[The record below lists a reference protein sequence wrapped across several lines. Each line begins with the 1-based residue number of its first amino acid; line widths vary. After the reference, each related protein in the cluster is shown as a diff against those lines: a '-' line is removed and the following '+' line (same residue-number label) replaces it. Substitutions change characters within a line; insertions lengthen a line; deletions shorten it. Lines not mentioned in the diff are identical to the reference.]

1 MSLILL
7 SNDNKFNETGG
18 IAQSNSWTNVAQ
30 TPIEIKANSQVAL
43 QSFKVNKE
51 GQAQVTSGNN
61 KFGWY
66 MGNYIDED
74 ATDDYQNQIRNVN
87 DVILLPEKTYDPQEL
102 VSVLKTKLKKS
113 IFHPDF
119 QDGFNASVQYVSGD
133 FQGYNLRM
141 GYTTSTPSSSVPTAM
156 VSAEPG
162 LGDFTYNDSTGLL
175 TAPSTSDCRAIG
187 TTAPLSANA
196 GSFIATFNTS
206 GLDWR
211 IGLSRYAT
219 ETHPQPPYA
228 NVEEDIGWFDFVA
241 LRNDDGLLQL
251 FHAVYDD
258 SFDERGEI
266 SLNEVVYY
274 GYTGAEYDEP
284 YNLGT
289 NPDSFGQIEFKLTGD
304 KMELYIAEVG
314 GDERT
319 LVCSPDLGTPGKNN
333 YFKPVNQAC
342 AYLFPKISLSQT
354 LTSTI
359 STFNGRAPTNFDY
372 TGGADTNPLSMDF
385 YRTCLQNGKISLC
398 SELDTRF
405 YNDIDDDTEYTFK
418 GTNASGA
425 IDFNCVLV
433 VGNSF
438 VYKAPQRPVNGYNV
452 QELLGFEDET
462 FVKATSFD
470 NTFEKFTSTD
480 IPQYVSTDSMFV
492 RLTSGTQRSLNAYTG
507 NQSKIIYHCPRF
519 DNAGSEQGALYFEP
533 GEKTYLDLGN
543 PSDTL
548 VNNFSVD
555 IVDRNDKLIDGLI
568 GSTIVMLHIKQK

>member
-51 GQAQVTSGNN
+51 GQAQLTSGNN

-66 MGNYIDED
+66 MGAYIDED
-74 ATDDYQNQIRNVN
+74 TDNDYQKQIRNVN
-87 DVILLPEKTYDPQEL
+87 DVILIPEKTYDPHEL

-119 QDGFNASVQYVSGD
+119 QHGFNASVNYVSGD

-141 GYTTSTPSSSVPTAM
+141 GYTTSAPSSSKPATMITAE
-156 VSAEPG
+156 AG
-162 LGDFTYNDSTGLL
+162 FGGFTYNASTGLL
-175 TAPSTSDCRAIG
+175 TANASKASRAIG

-196 GSFIATFNTS
+196 GSFIASFNTS
-206 GLDWR
+206 GLDWA
-211 IGLSRYAT
+211 IGLSRYVT
-219 ETHPQPPYA
+219 EENPQPPYA
-228 NVEEDIGWFDFVA
+228 NVEGDIGWYDFVA
-241 LRNDDGLLQL
+241 LRDESSQLKL
-251 FHAVYDD
+251 FHAVHDA
-258 SFDERGEI
+258 SFDEQGEI
-266 SLNEVVYY
+266 SMNEVLYY
-274 GYTGAEYDEP
+274 GYTGAQYATPYD
-284 YNLGT
+284 LST
-289 NPDSFGQIEFKLTGD
+289 NASGFNQVEFKLTGD
-304 KMELYIAEVG
+304 KMELYLSNSG
-314 GDERT
+314 TKRT
-319 LVCSPDLGTPGKNN
+319 LVCSPDLGTTAKNN

-342 AYLFPKISLSQT
+342 SYLFPKIHLGQT

-359 STFNGRAPTNFDY
+359 GTFNGRAPSGFEY
-372 TGGADTNPLSMDF
+372 SGGANTNPLSMDF

-405 YNDIDDDTEYTFK
+405 FNDINDATEYTFL
-418 GTNASGA
+418 GTNASGS
-425 IDFNCVLV
+425 IEYNCVLV

-452 QELLGFEDET
+452 QELLGFFGET

-480 IPQYVSTDSMFV
+480 IPKYLSTDSMFV

-519 DNAGSEQGALYFEP
+519 DNSGSEQGALYFEP

-568 GSTIVMLHIKQK
+568 GSTIVMLHIKEK

>member
-66 MGNYIDED
+66 MGKYIDED
-74 ATDDYQNQIRNVN
+74 TDNDYQNQVRNVN
-87 DVILLPEKTYDPQEL
+87 DVILEPEKTYDPQEL
-102 VSVLKTKLKKS
+102 VSVLKSKLKKS

-133 FQGYNLRM
+133 FQGYNLKM
-141 GYTTSTPSSSVPTAM
+141 TYTTSTPSSSKPTAM
-156 VSAEPG
+156 ITAEAG
-162 LGDFTYNDSTGLL
+162 GGGFTYNGSTGLL
-175 TAPSTSDCRAIG
+175 TASATQAAKAIA

-196 GSFIATFNTS
+196 GSFIASFNTS
-206 GLDWR
+206 GIDWA
-211 IGLSRYAT
+211 IGLSRYVT
-219 ETHPQPPYA
+219 ESQSLPPYA
-228 NVEEDIGWFDFVA
+228 TAEGDIGFFDFVA
-241 LRNDDGLLQL
+241 IRDGSELKL
-251 FHAVYDD
+251 FHATHDPAYD
-258 SFDERGEI
+258 EAGQI
-266 SLNEVVYY
+266 SMNEVEYY
-274 GYTGAEYDEP
+274 GYTGATYATPYD
-284 YNLGT
+284 LST
-289 NPDSFGQIEFKLTGD
+289 NASGFTQVEFQMSGD
-304 KMELYIAEVG
+304 KMELYLAQG
-314 GDERT
+314 GGANRT
-319 LVCSPDLGTPGKNN
+319 KVCSPDIGTPGKLN

-342 AYLFPKISLSQT
+342 AYLFPKIHLGQT

-359 STFNGRAPTNFDY
+359 LTYNGRAPTGFDY
-372 TGGADTNPLSMDF
+372 TGGANTNPLSMDF

-398 SELDTRF
+398 SDLDTRF
-405 YNDIDDDTEYTFK
+405 YNDIIDDTQYTFI

-438 VYKAPQRPVNGYNV
+438 VYKTPQRPVNGYNV
-452 QELLGFEDET
+452 QELLGFFDET
-462 FVKATSFD
+462 AVKATSFD

-480 IPQYVSTDSMFV
+480 IPQYISTDSMFV

-519 DNAGSEQGALYFEP
+519 DNSGAEQGALYFEP

-543 PSDTL
+543 PSDML
-548 VNNFSVD
+548 VNNFSID

-568 GSTIVMLHIKQK
+568 GSTIVMLHIKEKK

>member
-51 GQAQVTSGNN
+51 GQAQLTSGNN

-66 MGNYIDED
+66 MGAYIDED
-74 ATDDYQNQIRNVN
+74 TTDDYQNQIRNVN
-87 DVILLPEKTYDPQEL
+87 DVILEPEKTYDPQEL
-102 VSVLKTKLKKS
+102 VSVLKSKLKKS

-119 QDGFNASVQYVSGD
+119 QDGFNASVHYVSGD

-141 GYTTSTPSSSVPTAM
+141 GYTTSTPTSSLPTAM
-156 VSAEPG
+156 ITAEPG
-162 LGDFTYNDSTGLL
+162 FGDFTYSSASGLL
-175 TAPSTSDCRAIG
+175 TASATQACRAIA

-196 GSFIATFNTS
+196 GVFSTAFNTA
-206 GLDWR
+206 GLDWA
-211 IGLSRYAT
+211 IGLSRYVT
-219 ETHPQPPYA
+219 EDDSQPPYA
-228 NVEEDIGWFDFVA
+228 NVEGDIGWFDFVA
-241 LRNDDGLLQL
+241 LRDGSELKL
-251 FHAVYDD
+251 FHAVHDNG
-258 SFDERGEI
+258 FDEQGEI
-266 SLNEVVYY
+266 SMNEVIYY
-274 GYTGAEYDEP
+274 GYTGATYASPYDL
-284 YNLGT
+284 NT
-289 NPDSFGQIEFKLTGD
+289 NASGFNRVEFELTGD
-304 KMELYIAEVG
+304 KMELYLSKSG
-314 GDERT
+314 SSRT
-319 LVCSPDLGTPGKNN
+319 LVCSPDLGTTGKNN

-342 AYLFPKISLSQT
+342 SYLFPKISLGQT
-354 LTSTI
+354 LVARI
-359 STFNGRAPTNFDY
+359 HTFNARSPTGFDY
-372 TGGADTNPLSMDF
+372 TGGANTNPLSMDF

-405 YNDIDDDTEYTFK
+405 YNDINDATEYTFL
-418 GTNASGA
+418 GTNASGS
-425 IDFNCVLV
+425 IEYNCVLV

-438 VYKAPQRPVNGYNV
+438 TYKVPQRAVNGYNV
-452 QELLGFEDET
+452 QELLGFLGEN

-480 IPQYVSTDSMFV
+480 TPQYVSTDSMFV
-492 RLTSGTQRSLNAYTG
+492 RLTSGTQRSLNAFTG

-548 VNNFSVD
+548 VNNFSID

-568 GSTIVMLHIKQK
+568 GSTIVMLHIKEKK